1 MLKLVKV
8 AERLGCSLSNV
19 YSLKDQGLLAVV
31 TTGAGGKGFR
41 VAPEELE
48 RFIRERRK
56 FQNKSSAAFP
66 KNGERATIANRRFEH
81 LDGARLLSAWQ
92 KQGVISGQPDEG
104 SAPSA

>member
-56 FQNKSSAAFP
+56 FQNKGSATFP
-66 KNGERATIANRRFEH
+66 KNSEPPLR
-81 LDGARLLSAWQ
+81 
-92 KQGVISGQPDEG
+92 
-104 SAPSA
+104 